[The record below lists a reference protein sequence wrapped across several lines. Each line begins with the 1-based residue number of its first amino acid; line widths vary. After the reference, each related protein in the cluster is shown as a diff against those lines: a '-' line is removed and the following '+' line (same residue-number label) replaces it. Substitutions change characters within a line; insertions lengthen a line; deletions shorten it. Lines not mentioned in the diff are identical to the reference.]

1 LEEEPAMTDTDRE
14 TTASTDTEAVA
25 VAAEET
31 VPEETPG
38 VTPETTAPEVP
49 AEVAVA
55 EVPAEGTV
63 AEVPAEVPAEETVA
77 EMPTEETVAEV
88 PAEVATSEVPAEETV
103 AEVTPE
109 TATPDVP
116 AQAAVAEVAE
126 VTAVADPVPAEPPKA
141 PAPVPVASTDPSR
154 WGRVDAEGKVYVT
167 TADGE
172 REVGSWQAGEPQ
184 EGLAHYARRFDDIRT
199 EVELLEARI
208 VSGAGDPKQS
218 LTSAKHIKES
228 LVAAAVVGDIAALEA
243 RIEYVLAHARQ
254 AIEAAKQ
261 AREAARAGSI
271 ARKQELAE
279 EAEAIA
285 GESTQWKA
293 AGDRLRTI
301 LDEWKTIRGVDRK
314 TDEQLWRRFSKA
326 RDTFNRRRGSHF
338 ADLDRQRSTAKARKQ
353 ELVDEA
359 ELLSE
364 SDDWGVTAGRY
375 KTLMTEW
382 KAAGRAPKDSDDALW
397 QRFRAAQDKFFA
409 RRSSAFNDRDAEFG
423 DNAKAKEELLAEAER
438 INTSDLDSARTH
450 LHRIQE
456 RWEAI
461 GKVPR
466 ERVRELEGRM
476 RTIEEKVRQAA
487 DQQWRRT
494 DPEAQARAAQFRE
507 RVEEF
512 ETKAA
517 KARAAGDNR
526 RAEQAEAQ
534 AAQWREWLAAAE
546 QAVAT
551 R

>member
-1 LEEEPAMTDTDRE
+1 MAEPA
-14 TTASTDTEAVA
+14 
-25 VAAEET
+25 
-31 VPEETPG
+31 
-38 VTPETTAPEVP
+38 
-49 AEVAVA
+49 
-55 EVPAEGTV
+55 
-63 AEVPAEVPAEETVA
+63 
-77 EMPTEETVAEV
+77 PT
-88 PAEVATSEVPAEETV
+88 
-103 AEVTPE
+103 
-109 TATPDVP
+109 
-116 AQAAVAEVAE
+116 
-126 VTAVADPVPAEPPKA
+126 AEPAATELTA

-154 WGRVDAEGKVYVT
+154 WGRVDESGQVFVK

-172 REVGSWQAGEPQ
+172 RSVGSWQAGEPA
-184 EGLAHYARRFDDIRT
+184 EGLAHFARRFDDIRT

-228 LVAAAVVGDIAALEA
+228 LVDAAVVGDLAALDA
-243 RIEYVLAHARQ
+243 RVEYVLAHAKQ
-254 AIEAAKQ
+254 AIEASKV
-261 AREAARAGSI
+261 AREAARAASV

-279 EAEAIA
+279 EAESIA
-285 GESTQWKA
+285 AESTQWKA

-353 ELVDEA
+353 ELVEEA
-359 ELLSE
+359 EQLSD

-375 KTLMTEW
+375 KALMTEW

-409 RRSSAFNDRDAEFG
+409 RRSAAFSERDAEFT
-423 DNAKAKEELLAEAER
+423 DNAKAKEELLVEAEK
-438 INTSDLDSARTH
+438 ITTSDLDAARSQ

-456 RWEAI
+456 RWESI

-466 ERVRELEGRM
+466 ERVRELEGRL
-476 RTIEEKVRQAA
+476 RAVEEKVRQAA

-512 ETKAA
+512 ESKAA

>member
-1 LEEEPAMTDTDRE
+1 MTDRE
-14 TTASTDTEAVA
+14 TTQSTDVAEVEA
-25 VAAEET
+25 
-31 VPEETPG
+31 
-38 VTPETTAPEVP
+38 

-55 EVPAEGTV
+55 EPA
-63 AEVPAEVPAEETVA
+63 APAD
-77 EMPTEETVAEV
+77 
-88 PAEVATSEVPAEETV
+88 
-103 AEVTPE
+103 
-109 TATPDVP
+109 TAAKALT
-116 AQAAVAEVAE
+116 
-126 VTAVADPVPAEPPKA
+126 A
-141 PAPVPVASTDPSR
+141 PAPVPVASTDPGK
-154 WGRVDAEGKVYVT
+154 WGRVDESGTVFVK

-172 REVGSWQAGEPQ
+172 RSVGSWQAGEPA

-228 LVAAAVVGDIAALEA
+228 LVDAAAVGDLAALEA
-243 RIEYVLAHARQ
+243 RVEYVLAHAKQ
-254 AIEAAKQ
+254 AIEASKQ
-261 AREAARAGSI
+261 AREAARAASV

-279 EAEAIA
+279 EAEKIA
-285 GESTQWKA
+285 AESTQWKA
-293 AGDRLRTI
+293 AGDRLRAI

-353 ELVDEA
+353 ELVEEA
-359 ELLSE
+359 EQLADSE
-364 SDDWGVTAGRY
+364 DWGPTAGRY
-375 KTLMTEW
+375 KQLMTEW

-409 RRSSAFNDRDAEFG
+409 RRSAAFNERDAEFTE
-423 DNAKAKEELLAEAER
+423 NAKAKEELLAEAEK
-438 INTSDLDSARTH
+438 INTNDLDAARSH

-456 RWEAI
+456 RWESI

-466 ERVRELEGRM
+466 ERVRELEGRL

-512 ETKAA
+512 ESKAA

>member
-1 LEEEPAMTDTDRE
+1 MTDRE
-14 TTASTDTEAVA
+14 TTPSTDT
-25 VAAEET
+25 AES
-31 VPEETPG
+31 
-38 VTPETTAPEVP
+38 TPEV
-49 AEVAVA
+49 VAHA
-55 EVPAEGTV
+55 
-63 AEVPAEVPAEETVA
+63 
-77 EMPTEETVAEV
+77 
-88 PAEVATSEVPAEETV
+88 ATNGVVTSVEQSEQV
-103 AEVTPE
+103 
-109 TATPDVP
+109 
-116 AQAAVAEVAE
+116 
-126 VTAVADPVPAEPPKA
+126 VPAEPVGETAASVAEPAVPVGAAELKA
-141 PAPVPVASTDPSR
+141 PAPVPVASTDPTR
-154 WGRVDAEGKVYVT
+154 WGRVDADGTVYVKT
-167 TADGE
+167 SDGE
-172 REVGSWQAGEPQ
+172 RSVGSWQAGEPA

-199 EVELLEARI
+199 EVELLETRI

-218 LTSAKHIKES
+218 LTSAKHIKDS
-228 LVAAAVVGDIAALEA
+228 LVDAAVVGDLDALSA
-243 RIEYVLAHARQ
+243 RVEYVLAHARQ
-254 AIEAAKQ
+254 AIDAAKQ
-261 AREAARAGSI
+261 AREAARATSI

-279 EAEAIA
+279 EAETIA
-285 GESTQWKA
+285 AESTQWKV
-293 AGDRLRTI
+293 AGDRLRQI

-353 ELVDEA
+353 ELVEEA
-359 ELLSE
+359 ELLAE
-364 SDDWGVTAGRY
+364 SDDWGPTAGRY
-375 KTLMTEW
+375 KQLMTDW

-409 RRSSAFNDRDAEFG
+409 RRSSAFNERDAEFS
-423 DNAKAKEELLAEAER
+423 DNARAKEELLAEAEK
-438 INTSDLDSARTH
+438 INPGADLDAARAQ

-466 ERVRELEGRM
+466 ERVRELEGKLRAV
-476 RTIEEKVRQAA
+476 EERVRNAA

-512 ETKAA
+512 ESKAA

>member
-1 LEEEPAMTDTDRE
+1 MTDRE
-14 TTASTDTEAVA
+14 TTQSTD
-25 VAAEET
+25 
-31 VPEETPG
+31 
-38 VTPETTAPEVP
+38 
-49 AEVAVA
+49 
-55 EVPAEGTV
+55 
-63 AEVPAEVPAEETVA
+63 
-77 EMPTEETVAEV
+77 
-88 PAEVATSEVPAEETV
+88 
-103 AEVTPE
+103 
-109 TATPDVP
+109 
-116 AQAAVAEVAE
+116 VAEVAE
-126 VTAVADPVPAEPPKA
+126 VVVAEPAAPAESAAVETAPAGELKA
-141 PAPVPVASTDPSR
+141 PAPVPVASTDPGR
-154 WGRVDAEGKVYVT
+154 WGRVDESGTVFVKTV
-167 TADGE
+167 DGE
-172 REVGSWQAGEPQ
+172 RAVGSWQAGEPT

-228 LVAAAVVGDIAALEA
+228 LVDAAAVGDLAALEA
-243 RIEYVLAHARQ
+243 RVEYVLAHAKQ
-254 AIEAAKQ
+254 AIEASKQ
-261 AREAARAGSI
+261 AREAARAASV

-279 EAEAIA
+279 EAERIA
-285 GESTQWKA
+285 AESTQWKA

-353 ELVDEA
+353 ELVEEA
-359 ELLSE
+359 EQLAD
-364 SDDWGVTAGRY
+364 SDDWGPTAGRY
-375 KTLMTEW
+375 KALMTEW

-409 RRSSAFNDRDAEFG
+409 RRSAAFSERDAEFH
-423 DNAKAKEELLAEAER
+423 DNARAKEELLAEAEK
-438 INTSDLDSARTH
+438 INISDLDAARSQ

-456 RWEAI
+456 RWESI

-466 ERVRELEGRM
+466 ERVRELEGRL
-476 RTIEEKVRQAA
+476 RAVEEKVRQAA

-512 ETKAA
+512 ESKAA

>member
-1 LEEEPAMTDTDRE
+1 MTDRE
-14 TTASTDTEAVA
+14 TTPGTDTDTVTAEPPV

-31 VPEETPG
+31 GTEEAEAAVEP
-38 VTPETTAPEVP
+38 AP
-49 AEVAVA
+49 VA
-55 EVPAEGTV
+55 EASPAVNG
-63 AEVPAEVPAEETVA
+63 
-77 EMPTEETVAEV
+77 
-88 PAEVATSEVPAEETV
+88 
-103 AEVTPE
+103 
-109 TATPDVP
+109 
-116 AQAAVAEVAE
+116 AVKQEL
-126 VTAVADPVPAEPPKA
+126 KA
-141 PAPVPVASTDPSR
+141 PAPVPVASTDPTK
-154 WGRVDAEGKVYVT
+154 WGRVDAEGMVFVK

-172 REVGSWQAGEPQ
+172 RAVGSWQAGEPE

-208 VSGAGDPKQS
+208 ISGAGDPKQS

-228 LVAAAVVGDIAALEA
+228 LVEAAVVGDLTALHA
-243 RIEYVLAHARQ
+243 RVEYVLGHAKQ
-254 AIEAAKQ
+254 AIDAAKV
-261 AREAARAGSI
+261 AREAARAGSV

-279 EAEAIA
+279 EAEKIA
-285 GESTQWKA
+285 SESTQWKV
-293 AGDRLRTI
+293 AGDRLRQI

-359 ELLSE
+359 ETLSE

-375 KTLMTEW
+375 KQLMVDW

-409 RRSSAFNDRDAEFG
+409 RRSSAFNERDAEFT
-423 DNAKAKEELLAEAER
+423 DNAKAKEELLAEAEK
-438 INTSDLDSARTH
+438 INPGGDLDAARAQ

-456 RWEAI
+456 RWEQV

-466 ERVRELEGRM
+466 ERVRELEGKLRAV
-476 RTIEEKVRQAA
+476 EEKVRNAA

-512 ETKAA
+512 ESKAA

-526 RAEQAEAQ
+526 RAEQAEVQ